1 MESGEFYMK
10 SEIMKP
16 DTIQTSKIWVDANK
30 LDVCFSIYLNSI
42 SEDLNKED
50 WNNFWR
56 VYNLLQFFA
65 KQDSETVI
73 TKPIIDADEVVS
85 FFDERLKIT
94 VKLLLEHNVD
104 FNHEG
109 GFALMDENEVVIA
122 EAELAIENDKI
133 VFLPYDEQSAT
144 CFINHGYKIIE
155 PESFSINMLKI

>member
-1 MESGEFYMK
+1 M
-10 SEIMKP
+10 
-16 DTIQTSKIWVDANK
+16 
-30 LDVCFSIYLNSI
+30 
-42 SEDLNKED
+42 
-50 WNNFWR
+50 
-56 VYNLLQFFA
+56 
-65 KQDSETVI
+65 
-73 TKPIIDADEVVS
+73 VS
-85 FFDERLKIT
+85 FFDDRLKIT

-109 GFALMDENEVVIA
+109 GFALLDKNEVVIA